1 MQALVLQHQRI
12 ANHDAT
18 HAGVFF
24 GKLQQQ
30 RDDAARL
37 LRACTFAVGD
47 LANQT
52 NHRLVHE
59 VDQPFEH
66 LGLAGEVTVQGRFAH
81 ADFGGQACGGDALG
95 TGLLEHGHQGLQYLQ
110 PAFTGAW
117 PFACRRRV
125 LVALVL

>member
-1 MQALVLQHQRI
+1 MRHLLARAAAAQAHPGGRCTTIVKVPSWPSTAVI
-12 ANHDAT
+12 GT
-18 HAGVFF
+18 VS
-24 GKLQQQ
+24 
-30 RDDAARL
+30 
-37 LRACTFAVGD
+37 TFAVGD